1 MKAIESCDTWSL
13 TDASQ
18 RLRRI
23 TSLPTLYPRGHNF
36 CNRCFRAM
44 ADLEG
49 CTGDAGQ
56 FFEVVQAS
64 TAVAEAEELLNFS
77 SLQVAIESL

>member
-1 MKAIESCDTWSL
+1 
-13 TDASQ
+13 
-18 RLRRI
+18 
-23 TSLPTLYPRGHNF
+23 
-36 CNRCFRAM
+36 M